1 MWHQGPKAGHSGWW
15 VQLQGQV
22 SGAGGGFGGG
32 YTETGLFCPGPQH
45 PQSPLGPPGHFKKW
59 VSFSTSQSKVFGAP
73 QNLMVR
79 LSAWGPSLESLS
91 CFLWEAGKVVLAYV
105 TRKLRRR
112 GVYSKLPSQPLGLH
126 VWGPLF
132 LFPVPCNH
140 ITLTL
145 LSVRSLILV
154 EVVERAEPCGW

>member
-32 YTETGLFCPGPQH
+32 YTETGLFSPGPQH

-59 VSFSTSQSKVFGAP
+59 VSFSTSQSRGV
-73 QNLMVR
+73 
-79 LSAWGPSLESLS
+79 WGPPKPDGVFVCLGSQSGEPIM
-91 CFLWEAGKVVLAYV
+91 FPWEAGKVVLACV

-145 LSVRSLILV
+145 LSVCSLILV